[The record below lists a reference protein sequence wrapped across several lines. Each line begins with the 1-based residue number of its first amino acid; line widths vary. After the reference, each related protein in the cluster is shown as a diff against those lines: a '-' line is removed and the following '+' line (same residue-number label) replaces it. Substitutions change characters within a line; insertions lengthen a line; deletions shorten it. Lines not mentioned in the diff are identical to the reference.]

1 MLHLQKARSQCILTH
16 TQTKSLII
24 SDNNLI
30 IEKALEGYVSNM
42 LNNYY
47 TWMVVLLMEFG
58 LPLYFYLFFL
68 FLVSAGFKYNA
79 K

>member
-1 MLHLQKARSQCILTH
+1 
-16 TQTKSLII
+16 
-24 SDNNLI
+24 
-30 IEKALEGYVSNM
+30 M